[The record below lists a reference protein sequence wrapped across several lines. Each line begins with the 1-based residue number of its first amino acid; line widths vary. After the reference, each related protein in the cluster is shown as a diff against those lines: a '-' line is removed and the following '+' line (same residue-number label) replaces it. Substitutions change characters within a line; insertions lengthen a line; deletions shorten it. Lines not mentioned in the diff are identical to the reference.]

1 MKLELESK
9 VDLMQEI
16 LRKYTRVKADDLINL
31 LGFPKVDHSTR
42 RAITRIRDML
52 WERGVL
58 VLSDKDGYFIPKEPE
73 EIEAYM
79 ASYKKRALTALRKL
93 SALQKLA
100 YRRETNKQ
108 EGALTYESILK
119 ALGGADETKDI
130 GTKEG

>member
-9 VDLMQEI
+9 VGLMQEI
-16 LRKYTRVKADDLINL
+16 LQKHSRVKADDLINL

-42 RAITRIRDML
+42 RAVTRIRDML

-79 ASYKKRALTALRKL
+79 VSYKKRALTALKKL
-93 SALQKLA
+93 SVLQKLA
-100 YRRETNKQ
+100 YTTETNKQ
-108 EGALTYESILK
+108 ETLLSYESILK
-119 ALGGADETKDI
+119 VLGGVDEAENIRTK
-130 GTKEG
+130 KS